1 MPWRCATNCAI
12 APKGTQ
18 YSVSRSHGIATG
30 RFYFVV
36 LFPVVLVVDVLVVG
50 VVSALFFF
58 AEELDEV
65 DPLSVVEEFVLV
77 DVSCC
82 VLLEDV
88 WEVSLSCVSDDDV
101 ALGEVVS
108 SCDEEDDCCD
118 ISDDRD
124 DEEED
129 GDDVDDEEDDEE
141 SLFIVVDEDGA
152 EDSDDEEVLLVEE
165 SVTSFLSC

>member
-1 MPWRCATNCAI
+1 M
-12 APKGTQ
+12 
-18 YSVSRSHGIATG
+18 
-30 RFYFVV
+30 

-124 DEEED
+124 EEEEED

>member
-1 MPWRCATNCAI
+1 M
-12 APKGTQ
+12 
-18 YSVSRSHGIATG
+18 
-30 RFYFVV
+30 
-36 LFPVVLVVDVLVVG
+36 LVVDVLVVG

-101 ALGEVVS
+101 VLGEVVS
-108 SCDEEDDCCD
+108 SCDEEDVCCD
-118 ISDDRD
+118 VSDDRD
-124 DEEED
+124 DDEEE
-129 GDDVDDEEDDEE
+129 DEE

-152 EDSDDEEVLLVEE
+152 EDSDDEEVLLVKE

>member
-1 MPWRCATNCAI
+1 M
-12 APKGTQ
+12 
-18 YSVSRSHGIATG
+18 
-30 RFYFVV
+30 
-36 LFPVVLVVDVLVVG
+36 LFPVVLVVDVLVVD

-65 DPLSVVEEFVLV
+65 DPLLVVEEFVLV

-88 WEVSLSCVSDDDV
+88 WDVSLSCVSDDDV
-101 ALGEVVS
+101 VLGEVVS
-108 SCDEEDDCCD
+108 SCDEEDVCCD
-118 ISDDRD
+118 VSDDRN
-124 DEEED
+124 EED

-141 SLFIVVDEDGA
+141 SLFIVDEDGA

>member
-1 MPWRCATNCAI
+1 M
-12 APKGTQ
+12 
-18 YSVSRSHGIATG
+18 
-30 RFYFVV
+30 
-36 LFPVVLVVDVLVVG
+36 LVVDVLVVG

-101 ALGEVVS
+101 VLGEVVS
-108 SCDEEDDCCD
+108 SCDEEDVCCD
-118 ISDDRD
+118 VSDDRD
-124 DEEED
+124 DEEEED
-129 GDDVDDEEDDEE
+129 GDDVDDEEEDEE

-152 EDSDDEEVLLVEE
+152 EDSDDEEVLLVKE